1 MSIAEFYIENGID
14 PTDPNHMD
22 DFLSRNEPLVAFT
35 GTVIAE
41 RIERDSVSRTAASS
55 WPLNESELDYM
66 GETRGWNKIYDVPSQ
81 PPMASYKKDGIRLNF
96 WLSTGT
102 VGSYLDHPRQGKT
115 QLFRRQ
121 ISMSEASDIF
131 SNPRQHTGKGYH
143 TKNKQHNNGSGQLGK
158 KRKAGGQGV
167 YMRRCASCGSSK
179 PNDQFSNNQRKRGAS
194 SKCKACV

>member
-22 DFLSRNEPLVAFT
+22 DYLSQNVPTYRTGLAIFT
-35 GTVIAE
+35 Q
-41 RIERDSVSRTAASS
+41 IERDSVSRTVASS

-66 GETRGWNKIYDVPSQ
+66 AETRGWDKIYDIPSQ

-121 ISMSEASDIF
+121 VSMSEASDIF

-143 TKNKQHNNGSGQLGK
+143 TKNRQQGR
-158 KRKAGGQGV
+158 KRKAGGQV

-194 SKCKACV
+194 SKCKECV